1 MNDIDITADELAV
14 RELAARYSDAVNR
27 GSLQDMVAVYALDGI
42 LTAFGAPDIAG
53 HAAIETTFAK
63 VIADH
68 QWLFQTTHSG
78 IVRVEG
84 DRARCRWWL
93 TENALRKDGGGTLF
107 MGCYEDIAVRGVDG
121 WRYTH
126 RILHPVYIGRQ
137 QFPGKTFSPP
147 QFKHGDI

>member
-1 MNDIDITADELAV
+1 MPTCRKLCNGWRPRWPTSPRRHDMNDIDITADELAV

-27 GSLQDMVAVYALDGI
+27 GSLQDMVAVYAPDGI
-42 LTAFGAPDIAG
+42 LTAFGAPDVAG
-53 HAAIETTFAK
+53 HAAIEATFAK

-68 QWLFQTTHSG
+68 QWIFQTTHSG

-121 WRYTH
+121 WRY
-126 RILHPVYIGRQ
+126 
-137 QFPGKTFSPP
+137 
-147 QFKHGDI
+147 